1 MTTSKGTKKKVEKVQ
16 DSLNGQHPERVIASG
31 DKLTIETIADF
42 ARQIQEGL
50 SEADT
55 VVIDFAKNV
64 EVDITALQ
72 IFCSACLTA
81 TAMKKNFVHRGT
93 LPQSLLDL
101 AATAG
106 SERKEHCKNNN
117 MSCFRKFGG
126 ME

>member
-1 MTTSKGTKKKVEKVQ
+1 MTTSKATKKNVEKVQ
-16 DSLNGQHPERVIASG
+16 SSLNGQNPERVIASG

-42 ARQIQEGL
+42 ARQIREGL
-50 SEADT
+50 AEADT
-55 VVIDFAKNV
+55 VVIDFAENV

-81 TAMKKNFVHRGT
+81 TAMNKNIVHRGM
-93 LPQSLLDL
+93 LPQSLQNL
-101 AATAG
+101 AAAAG

-117 MSCFRKFGG
+117 ISCFRQFGG

>member
-1 MTTSKGTKKKVEKVQ
+1 MTTSKGKGKNVEKVQ
-16 DSLNGQHPERVIASG
+16 DPLSRQHPERVIASG
-31 DKLTIETIADF
+31 DRLTIETIADF
-42 ARQIQEGL
+42 ARQIREGL
-50 SEADT
+50 SETDE
-55 VVIDFAKNV
+55 VVIDFAENV

-81 TAMKKNFVHRGT
+81 TATGKNFAHRGK

-101 AATAG
+101 AAAAG

-117 MSCFRKFGG
+117 RSCFRKFGG

>member
-1 MTTSKGTKKKVEKVQ
+1 MTTSKGMKKNVEKPQ
-16 DSLNGQHPERVIASG
+16 NLPNGQHPERVIASG
-31 DKLTIETIADF
+31 DKLTIETVADF
-42 ARQIQEGL
+42 ARQIQVGL

-55 VVIDFAKNV
+55 VVIDFAENV

-81 TAMKKNFVHRGT
+81 TGMNKKFIHRGT
-93 LPQSLLDL
+93 LPQSLQNL
-101 AATAG
+101 AAAAG

-117 MSCFRKFGG
+117 MSCFRQFGG